1 MTFSDSE
8 LQIAQQFKFQT
19 EQDNICTQQYMNE
32 QNQLISELKQQIDA
46 QSLEISALNKVN
58 SKNENIIEKLTE
70 KNYKIKEEN
79 KVVTI

>member
-32 QNQLISELKQQIDA
+32 QNQLITELKQQIDA